1 MRKIFKKKTKR
12 YYADYKYNY
21 DFMINYLILRF

>member
-1 MRKIFKKKTKR
+1 MRKNFKKKTRR

-21 DFMINYLILRF
+21 DFMINYCEL